1 MKTDHTKGIPGYMG
15 SLGDGPVKV
24 TVTPKS
30 GTEGL
35 RECLVVMSMDGSA
48 SGRAMARDDTV
59 GIASKDE
66 PPIDSWEGRCGLWMG
81 CVALPKPGFTGG
93 VKSRD
98 VVHFMDICGW
108 QVLESLR
115 HLDRLA
121 GLDREM

>member
-1 MKTDHTKGIPGYMG
+1 M
-15 SLGDGPVKV
+15 KV

-48 SGRAMARDDTV
+48 SGRAMAREDTV
-59 GIASKDE
+59 GTVSKDE

-93 VKSRD
+93 VKSSD

-108 QVLESLR
+108 QVLE
-115 HLDRLA
+115 RLA
-121 GLDREM
+121 VAWIEISNVRIIDLFATSRSSGWTR